1 MWLTLQLLFFSETF
15 QEWPSLANPGQNVK
29 KIEIEKALGVVLTN
43 AYDWG
48 DGRTLR
54 RNKNEN
60 KMSEENIE
68 SQSKENGLL

>member
-1 MWLTLQLLFFSETF
+1 MAFSG
-15 QEWPSLANPGQNVK
+15 NPGQKVK
-29 KIEIEKALGVVLTN
+29 NNDKALGAVLTN

-60 KMSEENIE
+60 KMTEEN
-68 SQSKENGLL
+68 